1 MAKKKSK
8 KKSLKD
14 IEKTL
19 GVNGGSP
26 YLPKGGEPG
35 FDPKIK

>member
-19 GVNGGSP
+19 GVTVEQLQKLKEP
-26 YLPKGGEPG
+26 YAVKDEE
-35 FDPKIK
+35 